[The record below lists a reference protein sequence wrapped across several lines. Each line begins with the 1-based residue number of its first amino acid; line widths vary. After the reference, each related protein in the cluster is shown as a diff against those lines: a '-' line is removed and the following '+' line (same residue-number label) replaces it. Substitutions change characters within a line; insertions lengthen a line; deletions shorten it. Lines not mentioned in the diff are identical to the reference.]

1 MQFTKIIAKEA
12 VSITRAD
19 DFTDTMFTVN
29 ATFTME
35 GSENARITIDGTSTN
50 ATYTIYSNGGGIS
63 LDYVTIQNCSISNHG
78 GAMHVENATATMSN
92 GSITNCNANDAGA
105 VYLTSANFT
114 MTNVNITGC
123 SVTLSGGAIWMTNS
137 SSFIMDGGEI
147 SNCETTGNEGG
158 ALYITGTGCSA
169 LMKGS
174 AKITDCH
181 SINKAAGGINLG
193 GGTFTM
199 TDDSYI
205 SACTANTYG
214 NGIYINGGTFN
225 ISGNAYVDSTN
236 DVYFSDNTSNIINIS
251 GNLTKDEVAK
261 ISLIAYI
268 EGKQILSAADGVD
281 LAQQVGKF
289 TLSDEDFVIGSDGK
303 IQQVPTYATGI
314 TYAVDAETGMETLY
328 ISSAEG
334 LATFRDIVNGSLSSN
349 ITVQGKD
356 NGNGKTFN
364 VNTSVSDVN
373 AVLEKDITI
382 SGEWTPIGVYSNT
395 TGSANSY
402 LGTFDGN
409 KNTVTFGSDV
419 QITGQSIGLFA
430 KISTGCEIKNLVI
443 DGSVNGS
450 ASNLLYGGGIVGYS
464 EGGNIQD
471 CVNKATVNS
480 PIVGGIV
487 GYVNSSSSVSILGCV
502 NLGKITG
509 SNYGAGIVGSYN
521 GSISISLC
529 INTGSISS
537 SGTACGISG
546 GTSSNCVVQQCV
558 NLGTLSASN
567 FLYGITSGSGTINDN
582 ISAGKFDG
590 SVTDTMYAVSSS
602 EGTNYYDASIGSGVT
617 SSNATSKTT
626 TELFSVFDDP
636 VSWSSDENRY
646 PLPNLQSRLPEG
658 IWDEIVVAATPE
670 DIGGGTGGG
679 ATALQGTPVTSE

>member
-1 MQFTKIIAKEA
+1 M
-12 VSITRAD
+12 
-19 DFTDTMFTVN
+19 
-29 ATFTME
+29 
-35 GSENARITIDGTSTN
+35 
-50 ATYTIYSNGGGIS
+50 
-63 LDYVTIQNCSISNHG
+63 
-78 GAMHVENATATMSN
+78 
-92 GSITNCNANDAGA
+92 
-105 VYLTSANFT
+105 
-114 MTNVNITGC
+114 
-123 SVTLSGGAIWMTNS
+123 
-137 SSFIMDGGEI
+137 
-147 SNCETTGNEGG
+147 
-158 ALYITGTGCSA
+158 
-169 LMKGS
+169 
-174 AKITDCH
+174 
-181 SINKAAGGINLG
+181 
-193 GGTFTM
+193 
-199 TDDSYI
+199 
-205 SACTANTYG
+205 
-214 NGIYINGGTFN
+214 
-225 ISGNAYVDSTN
+225 
-236 DVYFSDNTSNIINIS
+236 
-251 GNLTKDEVAK
+251 
-261 ISLIAYI
+261 
-268 EGKQILSAADGVD
+268 
-281 LAQQVGKF
+281 
-289 TLSDEDFVIGSDGK
+289 
-303 IQQVPTYATGI
+303 
-314 TYAVDAETGMETLY
+314 
-328 ISSAEG
+328 
-334 LATFRDIVNGSLSSN
+334 
-349 ITVQGKD
+349 
-356 NGNGKTFN
+356 
-364 VNTSVSDVN
+364 
-373 AVLEKDITI
+373 
-382 SGEWTPIGVYSNT
+382 
-395 TGSANSY
+395 
-402 LGTFDGN
+402 
-409 KNTVTFGSDV
+409 
-419 QITGQSIGLFA
+419 
-430 KISTGCEIKNLVI
+430 
-443 DGSVNGS
+443 
-450 ASNLLYGGGIVGYS
+450 YGGGIVGYS

-679 ATALQGTPVTSE
+679 ATALQGTPVTSEEELISAIENTSVDTIIIASGFTITESITIDRDITIAANSDVTVTDDSKYSDDEYDYAFWVKDGGKLTLGGGSGVLTFKQATGKNYETIGTVTSKATIEININNNVKFTENKYCCIILCADTGAVLNINGGEFVNNSYTPICINNQNAVCKITGGTIANNSSSSNNCAGICVKKGQLTILGGNITDNTYNNSSSGSSIKVPSSSSGFVIVNGETLTENTTYTKNIIDGIPQ